1 MIILKWLAVIMFAAA
16 LFGLGTLFI
25 TSDKGTLQKVPPNR
39 PAPRRNPDRDCSP
52 VFRSRETK
60 LFLAG

>member
-25 TSDKGTLQKVPPNR
+25 TSDKGDV
-39 PAPRRNPDRDCSP
+39 SP
-52 VFRSRETK
+52 ESPTQPSSSPTQP
-60 LFLAG
+60 

>member
-25 TSDKGTLQKVPPNR
+25 TSDKGDVSPESPTQPS
-39 PAPRRNPDRDCSP
+39 APRRNPDRDCSP
-52 VFRSRETK
+52 VFFDRAKQNYS
-60 LFLAG
+60 